1 MCFKSARVTSQQSR
15 IKLDTQNVRL
25 KKKAKPNE
33 LAGVAQLVEC
43 QLPKLNVAGS
53 NPVSRSN
60 NMSPVYFSL
69 SAIRVLFTRRGFG
82 FTQNSDIKVF
92 IIFKLNHR
100 IGKISFG

>member
-1 MCFKSARVTSQQSR
+1 MYFKSARVRFSTKPYQ
-15 IKLDTQNVRL
+15 TGHENVRL
-25 KKKAKPNE
+25 KEQKPNE